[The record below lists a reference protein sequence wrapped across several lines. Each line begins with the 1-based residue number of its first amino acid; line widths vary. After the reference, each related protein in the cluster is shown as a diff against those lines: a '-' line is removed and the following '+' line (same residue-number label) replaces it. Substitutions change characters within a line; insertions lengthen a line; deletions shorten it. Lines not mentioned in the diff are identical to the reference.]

1 MDWSD
6 ATGNAPATLKDLE
19 VVFYN
24 VVAVI
29 MAAAG
34 IVFFIM
40 LVMGGFKFMTA
51 GGDPKN
57 LESAKGTLTNAVA
70 GLVLVALSY
79 LILVTIS
86 YFTGSQITNFRI
98 TPP

>member
-1 MDWSD
+1 MNWSD
-6 ATGNAPATLKDLE
+6 ATGNAPATLEDLE

-24 VVAVI
+24 VVSVI
-29 MAAAG
+29 MAVAG
-34 IVFFIM
+34 IVFFLM

-57 LESAKGTLTNAVA
+57 VESAKGTLTSAIL

-86 YFTGSQITNFRI
+86 YFTGSEITNFRI
-98 TPP
+98 TLP